1 MSPLETEQRRL
12 LLKFL
17 LGSPLL
23 ALGACASP
31 EEKKVAVDSILDGI
45 IKNPSEALNVFDF
58 EKAAKA
64 KIPTSHWGYLSTGV
78 NDDLTLQAN
87 RDAFNKVKLRMRR
100 LIDPTHVDM
109 TTELFGRKYPT
120 PIVLDPVSSQRAFH
134 EDGELA
140 TARAA
145 KAKNHLQILST
156 VTTFSIED
164 VSKEREA
171 PVWYQ
176 LYALTDWEGTKTMIR
191 RAEDAGSEVLV
202 FTVDLAAGSNRETLE
217 RFSRMD
223 TRNCSKCH
231 TGNRFERKPMVPSIP
246 GVEFSPNLTWE
257 FVDKLKATTKLKLVV
272 KGLETGEDAK
282 LCLAHG
288 VDGIVVSN
296 HGGRA
301 SETGRG
307 TLEALPEVVAA
318 VEGKIP
324 VLIDGGFRRGTDI
337 FKALALGADAVC
349 IGRPYIWGLGSFGQE
364 GVEAVLQ
371 LLRDELEMVMG
382 QAGTPNI
389 NAIGRSSIVV

>member
-1 MSPLETEQRRL
+1 MTRTQTEQRRL

-23 ALGACASP
+23 ALSQCAAP
-31 EEKKVAVDSILDGI
+31 DEKKAAMDKVLDGI
-45 IKNPSEALNVFDF
+45 QGPGEALNVFDF
-58 EKAAKA
+58 EKAAKQ

-78 NDDLTLQAN
+78 NDDLTIQAN
-87 RDAFNKVKLRMRR
+87 RDAIAKVKLRMRR
-100 LIDPTHVDM
+100 LIDPDQVDM

-134 EDGELA
+134 DDGELA

-145 KAKNHLQILST
+145 RAKNHLQILST

-164 VSKEREA
+164 VSKERDA

-176 LYALTDWEGTKTMIR
+176 LYALTDWEGTKSMIR
-191 RAEDAGSEVLV
+191 RAEDSGSEVLV

-223 TRNCSKCH
+223 TRDCAKCH
-231 TGNRFERKPMVPSIP
+231 SSNRFERKPMIPRIP
-246 GVEFSPNLTWE
+246 GIEFSSNLTWDY
-257 FVDKLKATTKLKLVV
+257 VDKLKETTKLKLIV
-272 KGLETGEDAK
+272 KGLETAEDAK

-307 TLEALPEVVAA
+307 TLEALPEVVNA
-318 VEGKIP
+318 VQGKIP

-349 IGRPYIWGLGSFGQE
+349 VGRPYIWGLGSFGQE

-371 LLRDELEMVMG
+371 ILRDELEMVMG
-382 QAGTPNI
+382 QAGTRTLADI
-389 NAIGRSSIVV
+389 TKDFVVA